1 MDVNKGPLRKA
12 QENICAYKMEEQ
24 IETRLSDGF
33 SALKVQEV
41 QSAVIA
47 GMGGCLLYTSGVF
60 YIIKERIYDVKDI
73 LRIVCKGI
81 ISGQVKVP
89 QKFRGI

>member
-1 MDVNKGPLRKA
+1 MREWMCFHIKPGGTAGVLIYNLELRL
-12 QENICAYKMEEQ
+12 
-24 IETRLSDGF
+24 LSLQLSLCG
-33 SALKVQEV
+33 
-41 QSAVIA
+41 
-47 GMGGCLLYTSGVF
+47 TGVF

>member
-1 MDVNKGPLRKA
+1 MCG
-12 QENICAYKMEEQ
+12 
-24 IETRLSDGF
+24 T
-33 SALKVQEV
+33 
-41 QSAVIA
+41 
-47 GMGGCLLYTSGVF
+47 GVF